1 MPTQRYGTC
10 RAKVKIKNKTKLKLN
25 LHNSIGSHGNCSKY
39 TRMHSFSCNNKAFR
53 LIESDLWY
61 WLMLFHQIC
70 CKFAV
75 VPWNTI
81 NTSIFIFWN
90 FITCFIDGRIEERR
104 KGVAENIVC
113 LFTARQ
119 ILYRQPVVHLN
130 YRMVTYV
137 SCSS

>member
-1 MPTQRYGTC
+1 MERVALKW
-10 RAKVKIKNKTKLKLN
+10 RLKTKQNWNWTCIIQLEVMAIAVSTLEC
-25 LHNSIGSHGNCSKY
+25 IRFY
-39 TRMHSFSCNNKAFR
+39 SCNNKALR